1 MGNEAIM
8 SGRADGLVIV
18 AKRDC
23 PTCTLIVPVYGQLA
37 DSGLGLTVISQD
49 DPAFPNDVAGVV
61 DDRELAQS
69 WRLNIETVPTLLRFR
84 GGEEI
89 GRAVGWHRAD
99 WEALT
104 GLSGLGPE
112 LPDARPGCGSRSV
125 EPGMAEELAVRFGD
139 VPMKARQID
148 VVVPEDPH
156 EVCHERGWSDGLPV
170 VPPTPAR
177 VLRMLNG
184 TRRQPDEVIGNVPP
198 NLAPCTVEKVAIN
211 AVLAGCKPE
220 YLPVVL
226 AAVEA
231 ALEPAFCMHGL
242 LCTTYFS
249 GPLVVVNGPIARRI
263 GVNSGVNALGQGNRA
278 NATIGR
284 ALQLVVRNVGGGV
297 PGGIDRAT
305 LGTPG
310 KYTFCFAED
319 ESDTDWQ
326 TLAVERGFPAD
337 ASAVTL
343 FAGDGVLGN
352 FDQLSRTPESLTWS
366 LAMSMQAIG
375 HPKKVRAH
383 DALLVLS
390 PEHYRV
396 YRDAGW
402 SKQRIKDELAAAL
415 TRPGHDL
422 IRGAHGVAEGMPAEL
437 AEQMLTKFR
446 PGGLNIVRAGGEA
459 GLMSAIIG
467 GWAATGER
475 GSELVSKEVVN

>member
-1 MGNEAIM
+1 MHDE
-8 SGRADGLVIV
+8 ADGLVIV

-23 PTCTLIVPVYGQLA
+23 PTCTLIQPVYGQLA
-37 DSGLGLTVISQD
+37 GSGLGLTVISQD
-49 DPAFPNDVAGVV
+49 DPAFPPGLADVV
-61 DDRELAQS
+61 DDRALARS
-69 WRLNIETVPTLLRFR
+69 WALNIETVPTLLRLR
-84 GGEEI
+84 GGEEV

-104 GLSGLGPE
+104 GLSDLGPD
-112 LPDARPGCGSRSV
+112 LPEARPGCGSRSV
-125 EPGMAEELAVRFGD
+125 EPGMAEELAARFGD
-139 VPMKARQID
+139 LPMTSRRIE
-148 VVVPEDPH
+148 VVMPEDPH
-156 EVCHERGWSDGLPV
+156 ETCFERGWSDGLPV

-177 VLRMLNG
+177 VLRMLQG
-184 TRRQPDEVIGNVPP
+184 TRRRPDEVIGDVPP
-198 NLAPCTVEKVAIN
+198 NLAPCTVEKAAIN
-211 AVLAGCKPE
+211 AVMAGCRPE

-226 AAVEA
+226 AVIEA

-249 GPLVVVNGPIARRI
+249 GPLVIVNGPVARRI
-263 GVNSGVNALGQGNRA
+263 GMNAGVNALGQGNRA

-319 ESDTDWQ
+319 ESDTEWQ
-326 TLAVERGFPAD
+326 TLAAERGFAAD

-352 FDQLSRTPESLTWS
+352 FDQLSRTPDSLTRS

-375 HPKKVRAH
+375 HPKKVQAH

-415 TRPGHDL
+415 TRPGQDL
-422 IRGAHGVAEGMPAEL
+422 VRGAHGVAEGMPAEL
-437 AEQMLTKFR
+437 AGRALTKFR
-446 PGGLNIVRAGGEA
+446 PGGLNVVRAGGEA

-475 GSELVSKEVVN
+475 GSELVSKEVGN